1 MPELLCY
8 VYKSNFIYLMT
19 ETILASKILY
29 SAQCWKMLQWHYCL
43 NRSLQCLHKPINTL
57 NHEKTSGLLS
67 SEIKFHDRS
76 SSHREAIAVAPRLD
90 TGGCLRKLWDN
101 ISCSKP
107 LSVKSM
113 SGSEC
118 SLLWDKSTIR
128 RPDTDLNSSVGML
141 ISLLCERSKTCKQV
155 CIQLACILCTEWLK

>member
-1 MPELLCY
+1 MCTNSIL
-8 VYKSNFIYLMT
+8 FIYDKENINLQNIMQCT
-19 ETILASKILY
+19 MSKDTSVTLLSEQVTAVPTCPCIFI
-29 SAQCWKMLQWHYCL
+29 
-43 NRSLQCLHKPINTL
+43 KPLNTL

-67 SEIKFHDRS
+67 SEIQFHDRS
-76 SSHREAIAVAPRLD
+76 SSHREAMAMGPRLD

-107 LSVKSM
+107 LSGKSM

-128 RPDTDLNSSVGML
+128 RPDMDLNSSVGML
-141 ISLLCERSKTCKQV
+141 VSWFCERSNTCKQV
-155 CIQLACILCTEWLK
+155 CN